1 MSFERNAAV
10 DRIRNRISHPVIDA
24 DGHLVEYTPV
34 VRDFVLEAAGPAV
47 AKRFDAIV
55 HSSELI
61 RAMGPEQMRASGVSR
76 TAWWGLA
83 GNTLDR
89 ASAMLPRLLH
99 ERLDAIGIDFAF
111 LYPTYG
117 LFSMAGGDDELRQA
131 MTRAFNRY
139 YAESFAGY
147 RDRLEPVAVIPTITP
162 DEAIGALDHAVVE
175 LGLKAVTL
183 SGVVSRPY
191 TGAEEIRGA
200 RYIDTLSHDSDYNY
214 DPFWQRCVEL
224 GVSPTFHGSTQG
236 MGTRTSRTNYVY
248 NHIGNF
254 AAAGEAA
261 CRSLFMGGVPT
272 RFPGLHFAFLEGGVA
287 WGANLYSDI
296 LAHYEKRHRGV
307 IEQYDPARLD
317 RGELAELFRKYGS
330 KEMIG
335 RLDQLDE
342 GLLLLTDPAEPRD
355 SIDEFAEA
363 GVSSE
368 ADIRELF
375 SERFYFGCEAD
386 DPLTAV
392 AFDTAM
398 LPGGA
403 RLRPVFASDI
413 GHWDVP
419 DMEGVLPEAW
429 ELVEDGHIDEES
441 FEAFVCGN
449 ALSLW
454 TSTNPKFFEGTS
466 VAAAA
471 SPLSE
476 SDAGKGDR

>member
-1 MSFERNAAV
+1 MSFEANARV
-10 DRIRNRISHPVIDA
+10 DQIRKRLDHPVIDA
-24 DGHLVEYTPV
+24 DGHLVEYTPA
-34 VRDFVLEAAGPAV
+34 VRDLLVEEAGEAV
-47 AKRFDAIV
+47 ASRFDPLV
-55 HSSELI
+55 HSSQLARGLSLEQK
-61 RAMGPEQMRASGVSR
+61 RAAGYSR

-89 ASAMLPRLLH
+89 ASAMLPQLLH

-117 LFSMAGGDDELRQA
+117 LFATGGFDAELRQA
-131 MTRAFNRY
+131 MARAFNRY
-139 YAESFAGY
+139 YAEIFDGY
-147 RDRLEPVAVIPTITP
+147 RDRLEPVAVIPTVTP
-162 DEAIGALDHAVVE
+162 EEALAALEHAVVE
-175 LGLKAVTL
+175 LGLKAITL
-183 SGVVSRPY
+183 SGVIGRPGA
-191 TGAEEIRGA
+191 GAEGDASA
-200 RYIDTLSHDSDYNY
+200 RRFDTLGHDSDYDY
-214 DPFWQRCVEL
+214 DPVWQRCAEL

-236 MGTRTSRTNYVY
+236 MGLRTSRTNYVY

-296 LAHYEKRHRGV
+296 LGHYVKRHGGV

-317 RGELAELFRKYGS
+317 RNELADLFRQYGP
-330 KEMIG
+330 KRVVE

-342 GLLLLTDPAEPRD
+342 GLLLLSDPDEDRD
-355 SIDEFAEA
+355 GIDEFAES
-363 GVSSE
+363 GVESE
-368 ADIRELF
+368 DDIRTLF

-386 DPLTAV
+386 DPMTAV
-392 AFDTAM
+392 AFNQKM

-403 RLRPVFASDI
+403 RLRPIFASDI

-419 DMEGVLPEAW
+419 EMEGVLPEAW
-429 ELVEDGHIDEES
+429 ELVEDGHIDEAD
-441 FEAFVCGN
+441 FEEFVCGN

-454 TSTNPKFFEGTS
+454 TRTNAEFFAGTA
-466 VAAAA
+466 VADAARA
-471 SPLSE
+471 QQA
-476 SDAGKGDR
+476 D

>member
-1 MSFERNAAV
+1 MSFEQSAAV
-10 DRIRNRISHPVIDA
+10 ERIRKRIDHPVVDA
-24 DGHLVEYTPV
+24 DGHLIEFTPV
-34 VRDFVLEAAGPAV
+34 VRDFVAEEAGEAV

-55 HSSELI
+55 HASELA
-61 RAMGPEQMRASGVSR
+61 REMNLDQKRLAGVSR

-117 LFSMAGGDDELRQA
+117 LFAWAPGDDELRLA
-131 MTRAFNRY
+131 MTRGFNRY
-139 YAESFAGY
+139 YAEMFEGY

-162 DEAIGALDHAVVE
+162 EEAIAALEHAVVE

-183 SGVVSRPY
+183 SGVVSRSFP
-191 TGAEEIRGA
+191 GAEAVRAA
-200 RYIDTLSHDSDYNY
+200 RYVDTLAHDSDYDY
-214 DPFWQRCVEL
+214 DPFWQRCLEL

-261 CRSLFMGGVPT
+261 CRSLFMGGVPM

-296 LAHYEKRHRGV
+296 LGHYEKRHGGV

-317 RGELAELFRKYGS
+317 HAEIAELFRKYGS
-330 KEMIG
+330 ERMNRRVDK
-335 RLDQLDE
+335 LAE
-342 GLLLLTDPAEPRD
+342 GLLLLSDPAEPRD
-355 SIDEFAEA
+355 GIDEFEDS
-363 GVSSE
+363 GVKSK
-368 ADIRELF
+368 ADICELF
-375 SERFYFGCEAD
+375 STRYYFGCEAD
-386 DPLTAV
+386 DPLTKV
-392 AFDTAM
+392 AFDSAM

-419 DMEGVLPEAW
+419 EMEGVLPEAW
-429 ELVEDGHIDEES
+429 ELVADGHIDEE
-441 FEAFVCGN
+441 AFAEFVSGN

-454 TSTNPKFFEGTS
+454 TSTNPDFFEGTS
-466 VAAAA
+466 VEEAARR
-471 SPLSE
+471 
-476 SDAGKGDR
+476 AGSA